1 MSDVPVLVAV
11 TFITQ
16 VRSCLPGFATVKLIN
31 KNLNSLVNKG
41 WWVNTHEEIHRVRVN
56 TLFPISLSPAVWAS
70 VTDSFLNQL
79 LLCSSP
85 NGSFLIP
92 LFLLHLRA
100 SFLSHL
106 YIHSLIYIMN
116 YLHHKDNNPLWFV
129 FGCSHCS
136 GFGQWEPLQTTS
148 HLLTLPSFFECFLTF
163 CHHRYSIWS
172 IPCPSPSCCY
182 CLVAK
187 SCVTLK
193 TAAHQASMFMP
204 SNHLILCRPLLLLP
218 SVFPSNR
225 VSHFSEKEKKNKNKK
240 TWFRLVDKWHLETKV
255 WTSLVVQWIRIH
267 LPMQE
272 TWVQSLVW
280 EDPICHRATK
290 PVFHNY
296 WSYVPEPAGC
306 NYRASIL

>member
-1 MSDVPVLVAV
+1 MGSGNWAGLDLEAHGNSCYGALSVPEIFVLWLWQDYLRSDAVFSSPHHIWRHVMSDVPVLVAV

-41 WWVNTHEEIHRVRVN
+41 WWVNTHEETHRVHVN

-187 SCVTLK
+187 SCLTLK

-204 SNHLILCRPLLLLP
+204 SNHLILCHPPSPLALSLSQQQGQSFLRKRKKKQKQKNLVP
-218 SVFPSNR
+218 SS
-225 VSHFSEKEKKNKNKK
+225 
-240 TWFRLVDKWHLETKV
+240 
-255 WTSLVVQWIRIH
+255 
-267 LPMQE
+267 
-272 TWVQSLVW
+272 
-280 EDPICHRATK
+280 
-290 PVFHNY
+290 
-296 WSYVPEPAGC
+296 G
-306 NYRASIL
+306 